1 MPYEDLVGIARGD
14 SEAWRDNQDALSAES
29 DQAVNHMRLL
39 VGEKKLVG
47 ALLMGDQ
54 TLAYPL
60 KVLIGEKIDI
70 TPIRDALLAAGADTA
85 GIISNFWSAWRKEH
99 ETRRS

>member
-1 MPYEDLVGIARGD
+1 M
-14 SEAWRDNQDALSAES
+14 Q
-29 DQAVNHMRLL
+29 VNHLRLM

-60 KVLIGEKIDI
+60 KVLIGEQIDI
-70 TPIRDALLAAGADTA
+70 SPIRDALLASGADTA
-85 GIISNFWSAWRKEH
+85 GIIKNFWSNWEKRL
-99 ETRRS
+99 